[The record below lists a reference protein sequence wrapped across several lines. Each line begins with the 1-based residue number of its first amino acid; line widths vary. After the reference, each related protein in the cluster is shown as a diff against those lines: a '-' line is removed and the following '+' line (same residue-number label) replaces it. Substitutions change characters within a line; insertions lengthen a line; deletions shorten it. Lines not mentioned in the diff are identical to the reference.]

1 LSDRYATLLGA
12 SHMLIRILRVL
23 NFVTGAMLIGMFL
36 ASFVFEPVFR
46 EFFSTQPPSIDA
58 RLLIPALRVWMLLA
72 LPMIAAVH
80 ILYSRLLAMIGTVRA
95 GDPFVPENAV
105 RMKTIAWCLL
115 TVELFRLSFGVMAAI
130 MNAAGSNI
138 EWSFSLT
145 GWVAVV
151 LVFVLARIF
160 GEGARIRADLE
171 AMI

>member
-1 LSDRYATLLGA
+1 LSNRYAGLLGV
-12 SHMLIRILRVL
+12 SRMLIVILRVL
-23 NFVTGAMLIGMFL
+23 NLISGALLIAMFL
-36 ASFVFEPVFR
+36 ASFLFEPVFR
-46 EFFSTQPPSIDA
+46 EFFSKQPPRIDP
-58 RLLIPALRVWMLLA
+58 RLLIPALRVWMLLG

-80 ILYSRLLAMIGTVRA
+80 ILYSRLLAVIETVRV

-105 RMKTIAWCLL
+105 RLKTMAWCLL
-115 TVELFRLSFGVMAAI
+115 IVELLGLSFGAMAAT

-138 EWSFSLT
+138 EWSFSAT

-160 GEGARIRADLE
+160 EEGARIRADLE